1 MAVAIFCCVPAYVN
15 GGAVCEYVLIQGSI
29 SFNNQVVSK
38 IVESTCR
45 VFALTLAPQK
55 VNSSK
60 WDRQGWYRL
69 WNARK
74 TMGFLKG
81 NPIYGKTMEL
91 SKTAVPMEKL
101 CDFRF
106 GGKKCMLFFKKLGE
120 NTSGLRNLVVMFV
133 ASVIISLGLVLR
145 TSRAT
150 PLAY

>member
-38 IVESTCR
+38 IVESTCH
-45 VFALTLAPQK
+45 VFAMTLAPQK

-81 NPIYGKTMEL
+81 NPIYGQTMEL

-106 GGKKCMLFFKKLGE
+106 GGKKCMLSF
-120 NTSGLRNLVVMFV
+120 
-133 ASVIISLGLVLR
+133 
-145 TSRAT
+145 
-150 PLAY
+150 